1 MKKLSVIY
9 TPTSLLKTFHLFGL
23 AVLTAGLALPVH
35 AGGGLAGAYHQPL
48 IKPGVIKPAVNKNQ
62 LFQKNL
68 GVRAPSLR
76 PGTCPDLVIQ
86 GLHVV
91 NVQYNNGQYAFG
103 VAGVVRNVGSADYVS
118 RPNQQ
123 SVNFSGAGLPARSLR
138 FGNVRRGG
146 SIQTGAVF
154 RVPGGEF
161 TPDITAMLSFDPD
174 IKMDKNTGN
183 DECNTRN
190 NKAVLSRSVI
200 NQAIR
205 NYDRTH
211 GRR

>member
-1 MKKLSVIY
+1 MKKSSVIY
-9 TPTSLLKTFHLFGL
+9 TPSSLLKKFHIFGL

-62 LFQKNL
+62 LFQKSL
-68 GVRAPSLR
+68 GVRAPLFR
-76 PGTCPDLVIQ
+76 PRTCPDLVIQ

-91 NVQYNNGQYAFG
+91 NMQYNNGQYVFG
-103 VAGVVRNVGSADYVS
+103 VAGVVRNIGSANYVS

-123 SVNFSGAGLPARSLR
+123 SVRFSGVGAVHSLR
-138 FGNVRRGG
+138 FGNVPRGG
-146 SIQTGAVF
+146 SIRTGAVF
-154 RVPGGEF
+154 SVPGGEF
-161 TPDITAMLSFDPD
+161 TPDITATLSFDPD
-174 IKMDKNTGN
+174 IRMDKNTGN

-200 NQAIR
+200 NQAID
-205 NYDRTH
+205 NYNRTH